1 MLSDDELDIF
11 LFTTRHPNE
20 NGIEIDLSLLYI
32 YVCVSIIFP
41 GCNYSSMALLQ
52 QWFN

>member
-20 NGIEIDLSLLYI
+20 NGIEIDLSLLYM
-32 YVCVSIIFP
+32 YVCVNYFP
-41 GCNYSSMALLQ
+41 RDVLTR
-52 QWFN
+52 QWFYFTTVV